1 MKKITLFLSI
11 LLAGIFVAAQTVP
24 LQVIF
29 KFKNIVEGYDHNCK
43 AEVFIDGES
52 VGVSAEVK
60 ESKGTVFTVDVP
72 AGTHAIKV
80 VNYAEYEG
88 NWEEHSIEN
97 NYSIDCTYEEQS
109 HRFKKKN
116 KLYMVYDIDTQAY
129 VNWGKAP
136 KIKKPKKNKNEAAG

>member
-1 MKKITLFLSI
+1 MKKITFFLAVLF
-11 LLAGIFVAAQTVP
+11 AGTFAAAQTVP

-29 KFKNIVEGYDHNCK
+29 KFNNIVEGYDHNCK
-43 AEVFIDGES
+43 AEVFVDGTS
-52 VGVSAEVK
+52 VGVSAVVK

-80 VNYAEYEG
+80 VNFAEYEG

-97 NYSIDCTYEEQS
+97 NYSIDCTFEEQA

-116 KLYMVYDIDTQAY
+116 KLYLVYDIDSQAY
-129 VNWGKAP
+129 SGWGKAP
-136 KIKKPKKNKNEAAG
+136 KIKKPKKSKNAEG